1 MENTREILYFQEFE
15 RRRIAEG
22 LHDTTAQELIHL
34 SQQLE
39 LAFLYLEQDI
49 VQAKLEMISAKKQIK
64 TIINGIRETIYDLR
78 PTTLDDIGWNA
89 TVFCLHDSLIQETD
103 IQVHFDIDELDC
115 DDGVTAVS
123 VYRII
128 CESCQNIIK
137 HSHAKN
143 MWIFMKVQGNSIHLS
158 IQDDGIGF
166 QAHDENNHFG
176 MQFMRER
183 VLLLSGKMNVETGD
197 CGTHIYIEIPR
208 YL

>member
-89 TVFCLHDSLIQETD
+89 TVSCLHDSLIQETD

-143 MWIFMKVQGNSIHLS
+143 MWIFMKVQGNCIHLS